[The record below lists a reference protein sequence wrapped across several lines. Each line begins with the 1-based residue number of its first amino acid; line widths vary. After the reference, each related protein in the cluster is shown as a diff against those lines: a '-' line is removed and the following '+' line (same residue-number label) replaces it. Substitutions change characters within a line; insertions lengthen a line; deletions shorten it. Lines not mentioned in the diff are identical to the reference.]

1 MIARILASITW
12 LVILLAPAAA
22 QTKPAA
28 AKWTQPTTP
37 DGQPDLQGVWINSW
51 ATPLERPKELTGREF
66 LTEQEVAEFRKR
78 AKRLFTDQD
87 GDFAAGD
94 GLFQAVLANREKFV
108 NPAAIGGAQQMLR
121 RDFDNRT
128 SMIVDP
134 PDGRIPP
141 LTPAGQQ
148 RIDTWTTA
156 LLGLR
161 PPAGPEDLVNH
172 HRCITFGVPI
182 IGFQAG
188 SSEFSY
194 QRIIQSRGYVVILM
208 EAIHDA
214 RIIPLDGR
222 PHLPPRVRTWNG
234 DSRGRWE
241 GQSLVV
247 DTTNF
252 SSNSYFLGSAD
263 NLHLVERFTRVAPNE
278 IEYVVTSEDSTT
290 WTKPWTAKVRLM
302 QTQYKIYELACHEGN
317 RTVMEDMLAGA
328 RAQEKAVEENAK
340 KSPK

>member
-1 MIARILASITW
+1 MIARILASITS
-12 LVILLAPAAA
+12 LIILLTPAAP
-22 QTKPAA
+22 QTKPAP

-37 DGQPDLQGVWINSW
+37 DGQPDLQGIWINSW
-51 ATPLERPKELTGREF
+51 ATPLQRPKELAGREF
-66 LTEQEVAEFRKR
+66 LTVQEVAEFRKR
-78 AKRLFTDQD
+78 AHRLFVEEDS
-87 GDFAAGD
+87 DFAAGD
-94 GLFQAVLANREKFV
+94 NLFAAVLANREKFV
-108 NPAAIGGAQQMLR
+108 NAAAIGGAEQMLR

-128 SMIVDP
+128 SLIVDP
-134 PDGRIPP
+134 PDGRIP
-141 LTPAGQQ
+141 LFTPAGQQ
-148 RIDTWTTA
+148 RVDTWTNA
-156 LLGLR
+156 LFGLR

-172 HRCITFGVPI
+172 QRCITFGVPI

-222 PHLPPRVRTWNG
+222 PHLPPSVRTWNG

-241 GQSLVV
+241 GQTLVV

-252 SSNSYFLGSAD
+252 SSKSYFLGSAD

-302 QTQYKIYELACHEGN
+302 QTQDKIYELACHEGN
-317 RTVMEDMLAGA
+317 FAVVEGMLRGA
-328 RAQEKAVEENAK
+328 RAGKKAETNSK
-340 KSPK
+340 KTPK